1 MPAYLIVTREEPI
14 QDADAFN
21 EYQSRTRKMTGEHKL
36 TPRVVY
42 GDITSLEGTKP
53 DGMVMLEFPSV
64 EEAEAWYNDPQYQ
77 EALPFRLKSSSYRAF
92 IVEGFQPP
100 K

>member
-1 MPAYLIVTREEPI
+1 MTAYLIVTREEPI
-14 QDADAFN
+14 QDEQAFA

-42 GDITSLEGTKP
+42 GDITELEGNKP
-53 DGMVMLEFPSV
+53 DGVIMLEFPSV

-77 EALPFRLKSSSYRAF
+77 EALPYRLKSSTFRAF
-92 IVEGFQPP
+92 IVEGLPT